1 MTRFQVLVVGAGPA
15 GLAAAIEAA
24 TAGATALVIDEN
36 SAPGGQLFKQI
47 HKFFGSSA
55 HYAGIRG
62 LDIGRKML
70 DEAQSCGVEIW
81 LDSTVWGLFPDNH
94 VAVIRDECSMLI
106 EAEKVILATGAYEN
120 ALSFPGW
127 TLPGVITAGSLQ
139 TMMNVQRV
147 LPAERMLMVGAGNIG
162 LIVSYQAMQAGM
174 DVVAVIEARD
184 RIGGYAVHAAKIR
197 RYGVPILTSHTISE
211 AHGAE
216 QVESA
221 TLVQLDDRFL
231 PVEHTERR
239 IGVDMICLAVGLTPM
254 AELAWMAG
262 CQFAYVP
269 EAGGHVPIHDENME
283 TTVPGLYVAGDI
295 TGIEEANTAIDE
307 GRLAGIAAA
316 EALGYCSAA
325 EASGRKALVC
335 ERLDEL
341 RLGEINRTRRTVQ
354 KILQAQS
361 SGVRQELSDV
371 SPQCGRSRIR

>member
-1 MTRFQVLVVGAGPA
+1 MTRFEVLVVGAGPA
-15 GLAAAIEAA
+15 GLAAAVEAA
-24 TAGATALVIDEN
+24 TAGATVLVIDEN

-47 HKFFGSSA
+47 HKFFGSKA

-62 LDIGRKML
+62 LDIGQTML
-70 DEAQSCGVEIW
+70 QEAQSCGVEIW

-94 VAVIRDECSMLI
+94 VAVIRDGRSMLI

-147 LPAERMLMVGAGNIG
+147 LPAERMLMIGAGNIG
-162 LIVSYQAMQAGM
+162 LIVSYQALQAGM

-197 RYGVPILTSHTISE
+197 RNGVPILTSHTITE
-211 AHGAE
+211 AQGAGL
-216 QVESA
+216 VESA
-221 TLVQLDDRFL
+221 TIVQLDERFR
-231 PVEHTERR
+231 PIEHTARR
-239 IGVDMICLAVGLTPM
+239 IDVDMICLAVGLTPM
-254 AELAWMAG
+254 AELAWTAG
-262 CQFAYVP
+262 CQFMYVP

-307 GRLAGIAAA
+307 GRLAGVAAA

-325 EASGRKALVC
+325 EASERKALAC
-335 ERLDEL
+335 ERLYEL

-354 KILQAQS
+354 EVLQAQTA
-361 SGVRQELSDV
+361 GVRQELSDI
-371 SPQCGRSRIR
+371 SSQCGRSKIA

>member
-1 MTRFQVLVVGAGPA
+1 MTRVEVLVVGAGPA
-15 GLAAAIEAA
+15 GLAAAVEAA
-24 TAGATALVIDEN
+24 AFGAQVLVIDEN

-47 HKFFGSSA
+47 HKFFGSKA
-55 HYAGIRG
+55 HYAGVRG

-70 DEAQSCGVEIW
+70 EEAQSSGVEIW

-94 VAVIRDECSMLI
+94 VAVIRDERSVLI

-147 LPAERMLMVGAGNIG
+147 LPAERMLMIGAGNIG
-162 LIVSYQAMQAGM
+162 LIVSYQALQAGM

-197 RYGVPILTSHTISE
+197 RNGVPILTSHTVRE
-211 AHGAE
+211 AHGAD

-221 TLVQLDDRFL
+221 TIVQLDDRFR
-231 PVEHTERR
+231 PIEHTDRQ
-239 IGVDMICLAVGLTPM
+239 IDVDMMCLAVGLTPM

-262 CQFAYVP
+262 CQFVYVP
-269 EAGGHVPIHDENME
+269 EAGGHVPMHGENME

-316 EALGYCSAA
+316 EALGYCSRL

-335 ERLDEL
+335 ERLEEL

-354 KILQAQS
+354 EILHAQTR
-361 SGVRQELSDV
+361 GVRQELSNL
-371 SPQCGRSRIR
+371 SSQGGRSMTR